1 MYLAVY
7 IIIYADLYSKCTPR
21 SLHLALY
28 SRHIHV
34 KLLTTSTE
42 PPFPYSPA
50 SHLAIN

>member
-7 IIIYADLYSKCTPR
+7 IIIYADLYSTCTPR

-34 KLLTTSTE
+34 ELLTTSTE
-42 PPFPYSPA
+42 PFPYSPA